1 MSSETVFLYPHP
13 NRMRII
19 VFFILIISF
28 ISVEAQTHLPLSGMN
43 YTQRDAFNHY
53 NSISDSNNANKKWSL
68 YKYGGFSASSVFFN
82 GGNATVFSAPIG
94 LQLNRRINNN
104 LYAFAAIGVAP
115 SYINFNRSFI
125 NSDINK
131 NNAGINRYSTN
142 GFSMFSKFEA
152 GLMYVNDAKTFS
164 ISGSIGVYESSF
176 PGNPSFNGTNVQR
189 QQPIN
194 SSRQ

>member
-1 MSSETVFLYPHP
+1 MMF
-13 NRMRII
+13 
-19 VFFILIISF
+19 F
-28 ISVEAQTHLPLSGMN
+28 ISVKAQTPFMLNGI
-43 YTQRDAFNHY
+43 NHTPIGAY
-53 NSISDSNNANKKWSL
+53 DQNKSISDTNIVEKKWSL

-104 LYAFAAIGVAP
+104 LYAFAGIAAIP
-115 SYINFNRSFI
+115 SYVNFNRSFI

-142 GFSMFSKFEA
+142 SFGMFSKFEA
-152 GLMYVNDAKTFS
+152 GLMYVNEAKTFT

-176 PGNPSFNGTNVQR
+176 PGYPSFNGTNVQR
-189 QQPIN
+189 QQPLN